1 MTEHRMEQEKL
12 QDLRQSLQEMG
23 DLLVAFSGGVDSSFL
38 LYIAHQELGDR
49 VLGVT
54 AHSETYPEHEY
65 LEAVEFARMFGIRH
79 RTIRSEETELP
90 AFQSN
95 PPDRCYFCKQ
105 ELFTKLVEVAAEE
118 GISVIADGSNMDD
131 LSDHRPG
138 MRALNELKIRSPLRE
153 AGLTKEEIRQ
163 LSKQMGLRIWDKPS
177 FACLAS
183 RFPYGME
190 ITRDRLSQVG
200 RAEELLREHGIRTL
214 RVRHH
219 GNIARIEVG
228 EKEMERFYDPVFRQT
243 VVRQLRDLG
252 YLYVTLDLQGYRTGS
267 MNEVLK
273 ERMVSTQ

>member
-1 MTEHRMEQEKL
+1 LT
-12 QDLRQSLQEMG
+12 
-23 DLLVAFSGGVDSSFL
+23 
-38 LYIAHQELGDR
+38 
-49 VLGVT
+49 
-54 AHSETYPEHEY
+54 
-65 LEAVEFARMFGIRH
+65 
-79 RTIRSEETELP
+79 
-90 AFQSN
+90 
-95 PPDRCYFCKQ
+95 
-105 ELFTKLVEVAAEE
+105 EVAAEE

-153 AGLTKEEIRQ
+153 AGLTKGEIRQ
-163 LSKQMGLRIWDKPS
+163 LSKEMGLRIWDKPS

-219 GNIARIEVG
+219 ENIARIEVG

-273 ERMVSTQ
+273 ERMASTR